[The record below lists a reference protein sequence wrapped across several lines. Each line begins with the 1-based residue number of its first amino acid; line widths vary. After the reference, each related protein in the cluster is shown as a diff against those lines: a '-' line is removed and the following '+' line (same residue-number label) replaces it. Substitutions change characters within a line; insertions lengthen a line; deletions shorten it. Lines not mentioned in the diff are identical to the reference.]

1 MSKNTTKK
9 QKEEKTRQ
17 EEEIRREIEIFSR
30 VGINPSAPIMTEP
43 VTDAMLS
50 EWHNQT
56 KESEKKGGKKT
67 QKRTWSKKYKAS
79 INCKRPKGFSQK
91 QYCKYG
97 RNKSNKSK

>member
-1 MSKNTTKK
+1 MSKKPTKK
-9 QKEEKTRQ
+9 QT
-17 EEEIRREIEIFSR
+17 EEEIRREKEIFNR
-30 VGINPSAPIMTEP
+30 VGINPNEPIMTEP
-43 VTDAMLS
+43 VTDIMLS